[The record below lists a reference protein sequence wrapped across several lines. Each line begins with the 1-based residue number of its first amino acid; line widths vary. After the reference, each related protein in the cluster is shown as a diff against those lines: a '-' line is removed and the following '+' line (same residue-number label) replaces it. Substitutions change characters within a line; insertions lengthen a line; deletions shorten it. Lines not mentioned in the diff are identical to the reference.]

1 MPHKE
6 LGDPGLEIRLLGPVE
21 VWLGDR
27 RFDVRR
33 QQQRAVLAILALKAN
48 RVVSSDE
55 LIDALWGERPPPT
68 APVALYGLVSGLRK
82 LLGAEGTEAIVTTP
96 PGYLLQLAPERI
108 DLGRFEQLVAQGRRA
123 LDDHD
128 PGGAAERLREA
139 LSLWHGP
146 PMQDLAFLPFA
157 QTESARLDELRLAAT
172 EDRIEADLARG
183 RDGELVPEL
192 EGLVAEHPLRER
204 PRGQLMRALYAADR
218 QADALA
224 AYRDARDVLV
234 GELGLEPSEDLQ
246 ELERA
251 ILRHDPALAAGVG
264 PINAAGTGRARI
276 DRSRWKW
283 IATAG
288 ITATTVLVLA
298 VLVATRAIRDS
309 SVGVAADGIAVLD
322 KGKLVAEGRAGA
334 SPSEVA
340 SGGGSVW
347 ITSSD
352 DHTVA
357 RINPGTGDVQDTIPV
372 GSGAGGVAADESGV
386 WVTNSLEGSASRIDP
401 RANKVVDTVSVGT
414 APVAVAIGHGSV
426 WVVSRDDQTLWG
438 IDART
443 GAKSARIPIPEGAAP
458 RGVAVTSRAVWVA
471 DEARGAV
478 FRVDPDRETVVDRI
492 NVGNGPSSIV
502 SGHGF
507 VWVANSLDG
516 TVSRIDP
523 RRDTVTAVISVG
535 DGPSGL
541 AVGPEGVWVSNEFG
555 GTVVLINP
563 RTGRIQ
569 RTVHI
574 GERPE
579 GLAAVGTKVV
589 VAFRSDNSSHRG
601 GTLRVA
607 TAGRPPGPP
616 MDTLTQVPSTT
627 LTNDGLVAFRRVG
640 GADSTQLV
648 PDLAVTIPTPT
659 DQGRTYTFRVREGI
673 RYSIG
678 QLLRPADFRRALE
691 RAFILRRDLDYY
703 GGIVGAAACIAKPAR
718 CDLSRGI
725 VANAAARTVTFHLRA
740 PDPDF
745 LYKLALPPAFAL
757 PPGTPNRLARTRPLP
772 ATGPYMPERTKR
784 ANEVLVFVRNPR
796 FKEWSKAAQPDGYPD
811 RIEFR
816 ARPSSRAAVR
826 ATERG
831 TADVAWVRIP
841 PDLDHE
847 IRTQYA
853 SQVHENP
860 VPGVTYLFLNTRVPP
875 FNDVRARRAINFAA
889 DRASGARVSGRG
901 VGGDPSCQ
909 ILPPDFT
916 GFQRYCPYT
925 ARPISRGFW
934 RAPDLRRARRLVGA
948 SGTKGAVV
956 TVWVPD
962 NHRGEGPFAA
972 SLFHSLGYRVRLK
985 RVGTSFYPD
994 LASGRVHPDPA
1005 EAGLFTWF
1013 ADYPAASN
1021 YIAKLFSCGF
1031 NLSNFCDRAV
1041 DMQIRHA
1048 LELQMTDPYLAN
1060 QLWAKLD
1067 RALVDKAPV
1076 VPLFTL
1082 KTVDLVSRRVGNYQY
1097 SMQWG
1102 TLLAQLW
1109 VR

>member
-1 MPHKE
+1 MAREEPV
-6 LGDPGLEIRLLGPVE
+6 DPALEIRLLGPVE

-27 RFDVRR
+27 RVGVRR
-33 QQQRAVLAILALKAN
+33 QQQRVVLAILALKAN

-55 LIDALWGERPPPT
+55 LLDALWGERPPPT

-82 LLGAEGTEAIVTTP
+82 LLGADGTEAIVTTP
-96 PGYLLQLAPERI
+96 PGYLLKLAPERI
-108 DLGRFEQLVAQGRRA
+108 DLGRFEHLVAEGRRA
-123 LDDHD
+123 LDQHD
-128 PGGAAERLREA
+128 PSRAAELLREA
-139 LSLWHGP
+139 LALWRGP
-146 PMQDLAFLPFA
+146 PLQDLTFLPFA
-157 QTESARLDELRLAAT
+157 QTESARLEELRLAAL
-172 EDRIEADLARG
+172 EDRIEADLERG

-192 EGLVAEHPLRER
+192 ERLVAEHPLRER

-224 AYRDARDVLV
+224 AYRETREVLV

-246 ELERA
+246 KLEGA
-251 ILRHDPALAAGVG
+251 ILRHDPALAAGAGVTDT
-264 PINAAGTGRARI
+264 AGTGRPRSA
-276 DRSRWKW
+276 RSRSKW
-283 IATAG
+283 IAAAG
-288 ITATTVLVLA
+288 IPAAATVLVVVVLLA
-298 VLVATRAIRDS
+298 TGAFRDRG
-309 SVGVAADGIAVLD
+309 VQVAADGVAVLD

-347 ITSSD
+347 VTSSD

-357 RINPGTGDVQDTIPV
+357 RVDPGTGDVQDTIPV
-372 GSGAGGVAADESGV
+372 GSGASGVAADERGV
-386 WVTNSLEGSASRIDP
+386 WVTNSLDGNVSRIDP
-401 RANKVVDTVSVGT
+401 SANKVVDTVDIGS

-426 WVVSRDDQTLWG
+426 WVASRDDQTLWRL
-438 IDART
+438 DART
-443 GAKSARIPIPEGAAP
+443 GAKTGRIPVGAAP
-458 RGVAVTSRAVWVA
+458 RAVAVTSRAVWVA

-478 FRVDPDRETVVDRI
+478 FRIDPDREGVVDTI

-502 SGHGF
+502 SGFGSL
-507 VWVANSLDG
+507 WVANTLDG

-523 RRDTVTAVISVG
+523 RRDAVADVIPVG

-541 AVGPEGVWVSNEFG
+541 AVGPDGVWVSNEFG
-555 GTVVLINP
+555 GTVVLVNP
-563 RTGRIQ
+563 HTDRIQ
-569 RTVHI
+569 RTVDL

-579 GLAAVGTKVV
+579 GLAAVDAKVV
-589 VAFRSDNSSHRG
+589 VAFRSDKSAHRG
-601 GTLRVA
+601 GTLHVA
-607 TAGRPPGPP
+607 TAGKPPGPP
-616 MDTLTQVPSTT
+616 MDTLTPLPTTT

-648 PDLAVTIPTPT
+648 PDLAITIPTPT

-673 RYSIG
+673 RYSTG
-678 QLLRPADFRRALE
+678 QLLQPADFRRALE
-691 RAFILRRDLDYY
+691 RGFIITRNPGYY
-703 GGIVGAAACIAKPAR
+703 GGIVGAAACVAKPTR

-725 VANAAARTVTFHLRA
+725 VTNEAARTVTFHLRA

-745 LYKLALPPAFAL
+745 LYKLALPHAFAL

-772 ATGPYMPERTKR
+772 ATGPYIPEPTKR
-784 ANEVLVFVRNPR
+784 AGAGLIFVRNPR

-811 RIEFR
+811 RIEMR
-816 ARPSSRAAVR
+816 SRPSSRAAVK

-831 TADVAWVRIP
+831 TADVAYVRIP
-841 PDLDHE
+841 PELEHE

-853 SQVHENP
+853 GQVHDNP
-860 VPGVTYLFLNTRVPP
+860 VAGVTYLFLNTRAPP

-889 DRASGARVSGRG
+889 NRASGARVSGRG
-901 VGGDPSCQ
+901 VGGDPTCQ
-909 ILPPDFT
+909 NLPPDFT

-925 ARPISRGFW
+925 ARPTSSGFW
-934 RAPDLRRARRLVGA
+934 RAPDLRRARRLVAA
-948 SGTKGAVV
+948 SHTKGSVV

-972 SLFHSLGYRVRLK
+972 SLFHSLGYRVRLR
-985 RVGTSFYPD
+985 RVGFMFYSQ
-994 LASGRVHPDPA
+994 LASGRIHPAPV
-1005 EAGLFTWF
+1005 EAGLFTWY

-1021 YIAKLFSCGF
+1021 YIAQLFSCGF
-1031 NLSNFCDRAV
+1031 NLSNFCDRGIDA
-1041 DMQIRHA
+1041 QIGRA
-1048 LELQMTDPYLAN
+1048 LELQKTDPYLAN
-1060 QLWAKLD
+1060 QLWARLD

-1082 KTVDLVSRRVGNYQY
+1082 KSVDFVSRRVGNYQY
-1097 SMQWG
+1097 STQWG